1 MKVFADANILLRSI
15 QTSHSMHS
23 VVQRV
28 IAALIQ
34 RGEEL
39 VLSPQVYYEFWVVAT
54 RSQQANG
61 LALSVQETEQEIAK
75 FQQVFILLEEQP
87 ALFSQWLNLV
97 RRYAITGKRAHDA
110 RLVAAMQLHQI
121 THILTLNP
129 QDFKNFPEITVL
141 TPLDVLSS
149 SSTP

>member
-23 VVQRV
+23 VVQKV
-28 IAALIQ
+28 ISTLIQ

-39 VLSPQVYYEFWVVAT
+39 VLSPQVYYEFWVVST
-54 RSQQANG
+54 RSHQANG

-75 FQQVFILLEEQP
+75 FQQVFSLLEDSP
-87 ALFSQWLNLV
+87 ALFSQWLSLV
-97 RRYAITGKRAHDA
+97 RTYAITGKRAHDT

-121 THILTLNP
+121 THMLTLNP
-129 QDFKNFPEITVL
+129 RDFQSFAGITVL
-141 TPLDVLSS
+141 TPADVLSS